1 MRQWFNSLSLL
12 WKTIVPIAMLASV
25 AIGGSVYA
33 LRLADQVDTTYSRLV
48 DREARGATYAA
59 GLNLLT
65 LDMARAV
72 WLAAAIDEP
81 QNTAAVR
88 QQLDAMGPEF
98 AGRAAVVAQ
107 AVAGTPMAAELAAID
122 RQFNALRQVAQANVA
137 LIAEGRERDAMTAL
151 RRDFY
156 AQIGQLRTSN
166 RALTDQ
172 LLQLADDRANAVA
185 TETGQHALATKI
197 IIGIAILAGIVV
209 AVWMTLALVVRPLRR
224 LDGATQAIAAGKLDT
239 AVSDTMRGDEVGAM
253 ARALGGF
260 ADGLREAERLR
271 ARQEDD
277 KRAAEAARK
286 QDLENVA
293 KQLEERIG
301 SVTQG
306 IASASTEL
314 NAAAT
319 SLVDIAEQSATRASQ
334 VAQATGV
341 ANENVGTVA
350 AATEEL
356 SSSVAE
362 IARQVGESTAVARAA
377 VDQAERTNA
386 TVANLN
392 EASQKIGE
400 VLRLIGDIAG
410 QTNLLALNAT
420 IEAARAGEA
429 GKGFAVVASEV
440 KNLAGQTT
448 RATEGIAAQIQAM
461 QDATRGAAAEI
472 GAIRDTIM
480 KISEIAVAIS
490 AAVEQQG
497 AATQD
502 IARSIQSA
510 AGGTRDIASRIEEV
524 RHAASETGGA
534 ATQVNATSGQL
545 AEQAETLKRQV
556 EDVLRTLRAA

>member
-1 MRQWFNSLSLL
+1 MRQWFNTLSLL
-12 WKTIVPIAMLASV
+12 WKTLLPVALLAIVGV
-25 AIGGSVYA
+25 GGSIHA
-33 LRLADQVDTTYSRLV
+33 LRIAKEVDETYSQLV

-59 GLNLLT
+59 RLNLLT

-72 WLAAAIDEP
+72 WNAAAVDEA
-81 QNTAAVR
+81 QNTASVR
-88 QQLDAMGPEF
+88 RQLDAIGPEF
-98 AGRAAVVAQ
+98 ASRAAVVAR
-107 AVAGTPMAAELAAID
+107 AVSGTPMATELAAMEE
-122 RQFNALRQVAQANVA
+122 QFTALRQVAIANVA
-137 LIAEGRERDAMTAL
+137 LIAEGRRADAMVAL

-156 AQIGQLRTSN
+156 TQIAELRTRN
-166 RALTDQ
+166 RTLTDQ
-172 LLQLADDRANAVA
+172 LLRLAESRADVVSAEMA
-185 TETGQHALATKI
+185 RTETGAKITIALALSLS
-197 IIGIAILAGIVV
+197 IAL
-209 AVWMTLALVVRPLRR
+209 AVWMTIALVVRPLRR
-224 LDGATQAIAAGKLDT
+224 LDGATQGIAAGKLDT
-239 AVSDTMRGDEVGAM
+239 VVPDTGRGDEVGAM

-260 ADGLREAERLR
+260 AEGLQEAERLR

-277 KRAAEAARK
+277 KRAAEIARK
-286 QDLENVA
+286 QDLERVA
-293 KQLEERIG
+293 TDLEERVG
-301 SVTQG
+301 SVAQG

-319 SLVDIAEQSATRASQ
+319 SLVDIAEQSATRANQ

-362 IARQVGESTAVARAA
+362 IARQVSESTNVARAA

-461 QDATRGAAAEI
+461 QEATRGAAVEI
-472 GAIRDTIM
+472 GAIRDTILR
-480 KISEIAVAIS
+480 ISDIAVAIS
-490 AAVEQQG
+490 AAVEEQG

-510 AGGTRDIASRIEEV
+510 AGGTRDIANRVEEV
-524 RHAASETGGA
+524 RQAASETGGA

-545 AEQAETLKRQV
+545 AEQAEMLKRQV
-556 EDVLRTLRAA
+556 AEVLRTLRAA

>member
-1 MRQWFNSLSLL
+1 L
-12 WKTIVPIAMLASV
+12 
-25 AIGGSVYA
+25 
-33 LRLADQVDTTYSRLV
+33 
-48 DREARGATYAA
+48 
-59 GLNLLT
+59 
-65 LDMARAV
+65 
-72 WLAAAIDEP
+72 
-81 QNTAAVR
+81 
-88 QQLDAMGPEF
+88 
-98 AGRAAVVAQ
+98 
-107 AVAGTPMAAELAAID
+107 
-122 RQFNALRQVAQANVA
+122 
-137 LIAEGRERDAMTAL
+137 TAL

-156 AQIGQLRTSN
+156 AQYNDLRTRN
-166 RALTDQ
+166 GALTNR
-172 LLQLADDRANAVA
+172 LLELAETRANAVSA
-185 TETGQHALATKI
+185 EMGQLALTAK
-197 IIGIAILAGIVV
+197 IAIGAALLLSILL
-209 AVWMTLALVVRPLRR
+209 AVWMTLSLVVRPLRR
-224 LDGATQAIAAGKLDT
+224 LDGATQAIAAGNLDT
-239 AVSDTMRGDEVGAM
+239 VVADVGRGDEVGAM

-260 ADGLREAERLR
+260 AEGLRDAAALRERQ
-271 ARQEDD
+271 AAD
-277 KRAAEAARK
+277 KMAADAARK

-334 VAQATGV
+334 VTQATGV

>member
-1 MRQWFNSLSLL
+1 MRPWFSRLSLL
-12 WKTIVPIAMLASV
+12 WKTLLPVSMLAIV
-25 AIGGSVYA
+25 GIGGSVYA
-33 LRLADQVDTTYSRLV
+33 LRLAAQVDNIYSDLV
-48 DREARGATYAA
+48 DREARAATYA
-59 GLNLLT
+59 GRLNLMTIDL
-65 LDMARAV
+65 AQAV
-72 WLAAAIDEP
+72 WNAAAVDEA
-81 QNTAAVR
+81 QNTALVR
-88 QQLDAMGPEF
+88 QQLDAMGTEF
-98 AGRAAVVAQ
+98 ATRAAVVAQ
-107 AVAGTPMAAELAAID
+107 AVSGTPMATELAAIE
-122 RQFNALRQVAQANVA
+122 RQFTVLRQVALTNVA
-137 LIAEGRERDAMTAL
+137 LMSEGRRADAMVAL
-151 RRDFY
+151 RRDFH
-156 AQIGQLRTSN
+156 AQINELSARNRT
-166 RALTDQ
+166 LTDR
-172 LLQLADDRANAVA
+172 LLQIAEDHAHAVSA
-185 TETGQHALATKI
+185 ETAIAETAAEIIIALALMLS
-197 IIGIAILAGIVV
+197 IAL
-209 AVWMTLALVVRPLRR
+209 AVWMMLALVVRPLRR
-224 LDGATQAIAAGKLDT
+224 LDRATQAIAAGRLDT
-239 AVSDTMRGDEVGAM
+239 AVPDTDRGDEVGAM

-260 ADGLREAERLR
+260 AEGLREAERMR

-277 KRAAEAARK
+277 KRATEIARR
-286 QDLENVA
+286 QGLERVA
-293 KQLEERIG
+293 QNLEERVG
-301 SVTQG
+301 SIAQG
-306 IASASTEL
+306 IASASIEL

-319 SLVDIAEQSATRASQ
+319 SLVDIAEQSATRANQ

-362 IARQVGESTAVARAA
+362 IARQVGESTNVARAA

-448 RATEGIAAQIQAM
+448 RATEGIAQQIQAM
-461 QDATRGAAAEI
+461 QDATRGAAVEI
-472 GAIRDTIM
+472 GAIRDTIL
-480 KISEIAVAIS
+480 KISDIAIAIS
-490 AAVEQQG
+490 AAVEEQG

-510 AGGTRDIASRIEEV
+510 AGGTRDVAARVEEV
-524 RHAASETGGA
+524 RQAASETGGA

-545 AEQAETLKRQV
+545 AEQAEALKRQV
-556 EDVLRTLRAA
+556 AEVLRTLRAA